1 MARRHRRHVVY
12 ALKVRINSRQR
23 WITIGEHGSPWT
35 VESARK
41 EAQRLWGQ
49 IREGVNVVAV
59 REALRNQPTIENL
72 CVRFLDEHSRQHN
85 KPLTVQGYER
95 NNRNHIV
102 PLWGDRTV
110 AEITRADVEDLKRT
124 IREGKTSRRTARRR
138 EGGSGGRD
146 IRGGPGAANRVLGQL
161 SKMFSLAEVW
171 GWRPENSNPVRKV
184 QRYKEK
190 KCERFLSADE
200 LMRLGKALA
209 DFEASGD
216 MLPSAI
222 AGLRLLIFT
231 GARLGE
237 ILTLKWSYVDLERRL
252 LLLPDSKTG
261 AKPIMLNQQA
271 IDVLNS
277 IARVENCPWV
287 LIGHTEGDHL
297 KALQASWIRVRRL
310 AEIPD
315 VRIHDLRHSFA
326 SFAVLSGGTLP
337 VIGKLLGHNTP
348 ITTARYLRNHD
359 IEISSPEEERAVP
372 EQALARARSAVDWLL
387 EHTRANA
394 KPSLLFDENIA
405 YGFHRNL
412 YGIKPLAIAIVV
424 AATVAHAGLAGI
436 GSVDATT
443 LRTAALVAA
452 VLVTLAALWC
462 FLVSQ
467 SAVTDASLA
476 YAQSLFNQF
485 ETPVGAASRLGGK
498 KKAQLLSRARVGS
511 SDEAA

>member
-1 MARRHRRHVVY
+1 MFPLPGPLRLSKRIVDSLGPGETIFDSTVKGFAVRRQHRHPVY
-12 ALKVRINSRQR
+12 VLKVRINGKQR
-23 WITIGEHGSPWT
+23 WFTIGQHGAPWT
-35 VESARK
+35 VETARE

-49 IREGVNVVAV
+49 IRLGVNVVAI
-59 REALRNQPTIENL
+59 RASKRNQPTIEDM
-72 CVRFLDEHSRQHN
+72 CRRFLDDHSRQHN
-85 KPLTVQGYER
+85 KPLTVLGYER
-95 NNRNHIV
+95 NNRNHIL
-102 PLWGDRTV
+102 PQWGDRTV

-124 IREGKTSRRTARRR
+124 IREGKTSKRTARRR

-146 IRGGPGAANRVLGQL
+146 IRGGPGSANRVLGQL
-161 SKMFSLAEVW
+161 SKMFNLAEVW

-209 DFEASGD
+209 DFESSGD

-261 AKPIMLNQQA
+261 AKPIMLNQQT

-277 IARVENCPWV
+277 IPRVENCPWV
-287 LIGHTEGDHL
+287 LIGHTEGEHL

-348 ITTARYLRNHD
+348 ITTARYAHLANDPVTHLA
-359 IEISSPEEERAVP
+359 ELTGSAISNAMMSGRSPGATPAGR
-372 EQALARARSAVDWLL
+372 QQSTNALDTMR
-387 EHTRANA
+387 E
-394 KPSLLFDENIA
+394 K
-405 YGFHRNL
+405 
-412 YGIKPLAIAIVV
+412 LAELIN
-424 AATVAHAGLAGI
+424 
-436 GSVDATT
+436 DMDK
-443 LRTAALVAA
+443 
-452 VLVTLAALWC
+452 LAA
-462 FLVSQ
+462 
-467 SAVTDASLA
+467 AEKP
-476 YAQSLFNQF
+476 N
-485 ETPVGAASRLGGK
+485 R
-498 KKAQLLSRARVGS
+498 
-511 SDEAA
+511 